1 VETLKESTMKTNKGG
16 NKKGGGSLKETSR
29 NKSMLTGAPKDKWK
43 FSLHN
48 WVYLPDIFNFVG
60 SSFIVSDISMN
71 KTHDDKF
78 DYDITIAK
86 LPESNPDS
94 QLYKSPMDIAK
105 QNKRARAK
113 LEKKNKKKR
122 TK

>member
-1 VETLKESTMKTNKGG
+1 MKNTNKRGD
-16 NKKGGGSLKETSR
+16 KKGGGSLTKASR
-29 NKSMLTGAPKDKWK
+29 NKTALTGAPKDKWK

-48 WVYLPDIFNFVG
+48 WVYLPDIFNFIG
-60 SSFIVSDISMN
+60 STFILSDIAVN

-86 LPESNPDS
+86 LPDSNPAS
-94 QLYKSPMDIAK
+94 QLYKSPMDIAR
-105 QNKRARAK
+105 QNKRARTK

>member
-1 VETLKESTMKTNKGG
+1 MKKTNKRGDKKVGG
-16 NKKGGGSLKETSR
+16 VLTETSR

-60 SSFIVSDISMN
+60 STFIVSDISMN

-86 LPESNPDS
+86 LPDTNPAS
-94 QLYKSPMDIAK
+94 QLYKSPMDVVR
-105 QNKRARAK
+105 QNKKARAK
-113 LEKKNKKKR
+113 LEKKNKKKH

>member
-1 VETLKESTMKTNKGG
+1 MKNTNKRGD
-16 NKKGGGSLKETSR
+16 KKGGGSLTETSR
-29 NKSMLTGAPKDKWK
+29 NKSPLAGAPKDKWK

-60 SSFIVSDISMN
+60 STFIVSEISMN
-71 KTHDDKF
+71 KTHDNSF

-86 LPESNPDS
+86 LPESNPAS
-94 QLYKSPMDIAK
+94 QIYPSTMDIAK

-113 LEKKNKKKR
+113 LEKENKKKR